1 MEEGGSAPKLS
12 NLHQFRTASEGPLT
26 LEEAKFQMQEIKRL
40 AELKAEKEKSE
51 KKLKKVL
58 TPKHRKAHE
67 KELATYEAKRAN
79 MLEEYNHW
87 VFVKENVVV
96 DRMHKNLVPP
106 EVVVGS
112 NGLVIKE
119 PESWSFVY
127 NGNFDLVF
135 QREKEFHLAT
145 TAQMIRVQNSIKT
158 DYVEAREMFDKMIY
172 VTKARNDVVE

>member
-12 NLHQFRTASEGPLT
+12 NLHQFRTAIEGLLT
-26 LEEAKFQMQEIKRL
+26 LEEAKLQMQEIKRL

-51 KKLKKVL
+51 KKIKKVL
-58 TPKHRKAHE
+58 TPEHRKAQE
-67 KELATYEAKRAN
+67 EELATYEAKRAN
-79 MLEEYNHW
+79 MLEEYNHYIT
-87 VFVKENVVV
+87 FREDPLPITKFSYRENVVV
-96 DRMHKNLVPP
+96 DGMHRNLVPP

-119 PESWSFVY
+119 PESESFVY

-145 TAQMIRVQNSIKT
+145 IAQLIRV
-158 DYVEAREMFDKMIY
+158 
-172 VTKARNDVVE
+172 